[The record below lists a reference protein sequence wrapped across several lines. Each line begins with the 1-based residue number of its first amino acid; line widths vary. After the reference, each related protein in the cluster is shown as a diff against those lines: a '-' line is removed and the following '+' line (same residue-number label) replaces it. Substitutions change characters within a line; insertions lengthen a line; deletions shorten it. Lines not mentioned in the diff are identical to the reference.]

1 MASSALRFL
10 DNLAVP
16 RIALTAAAAAAT
28 ASAALLAVHLAR
40 LIADN
45 NVDAT
50 LQAAEKEDEERRLSC
65 SGSASRLAS
74 PSSGTLSA
82 SHKPV
87 QEMRTA
93 TVEEDANGSR
103 RYSDAADAR
112 PTASTTTGTAST
124 PPPDLSA
131 CGRLAQYEAEAQRR
145 LPPYIYTYF
154 SYTAGRRAPA
164 RGAEAFAAQQLLP
177 ITMARLDVASAT
189 EVDTAWELF
198 GCRYNTPF
206 MVAPTGFHRLLH
218 PQGELATARACRAVG
233 ACYVYNYMY
242 STIDAAEVAAV
253 GGAPWASLYLFQDR
267 EHTLHAVRRCES
279 LGFAAIVLTCDHV
292 HNGVQEATMPLFEKE
307 GDAAFLKSTMVF
319 PNARAY
325 WRDAGLEDQA
335 AVGCVDP
342 SLGWEDVKWLKAQT
356 GLPLI
361 VKGLLSENDA
371 RAAIRAGVD
380 GIIVS
385 NHGFRQTD
393 NGPAAVD
400 ALQRIAL
407 VTRGRCALFLDSGV
421 RCGQHALA
429 AAAHGATAVLVGRPP
444 LWGLAV
450 DGQTGVETVLQ
461 VLTRDLQNE
470 MLTVGC
476 SQLQHVG
483 PSVLAVKSQEDY

>member
-1 MASSALRFL
+1 MASSAFRFF

-16 RIALTAAAAAAT
+16 RIALTAAAAAVT

-50 LQAAEKEDEERRLSC
+50 LQAAEKEDEERRLSRSA
-65 SGSASRLAS
+65 SGSRLAH
-74 PSSGTLSA
+74 SA

-93 TVEEDANGSR
+93 TVEGDANDSR
-103 RYSDAADAR
+103 RCSNTAAEAR
-112 PTASTTTGTAST
+112 LTTSSTTAATAAT

-131 CGRLAQYEAEAQRR
+131 CGRLAQFEAEAQRR

-154 SYTAGRRAPA
+154 AYTAGRRAPA
-164 RGAEAFAAQQLLP
+164 RGADAFAAQQLLP
-177 ITMARLDVASAT
+177 MTMARLDVASAA

-218 PQGELATARACRAVG
+218 PQGELVTARACRAVG

-253 GGAPWASLYLFQDR
+253 GGAPWASLYLYQDR

-292 HNGVQEATMPLFEKE
+292 HNGVREATMPLFDKE

-342 SLGWEDVKWLKAQT
+342 RLGWEDVKWLKAQT

-393 NGPAAVD
+393 SGPAAVD